1 MITRARSWHRV
12 SLAPCSPRAM
22 SERTCSPRATTP
34 IHTARHRGMAPTD
47 RGGLPRTLSTLPTN
61 VNPNLPAE
69 NSAKIRIMRRIHMTH
84 MTHRWCASCSP
95 DSGSSAICQLCMV
108 YASDCM
114 IMQVVRITRNT
125 HGAQHG
131 GAWGG
136 THVYRCGTQ
145 ITCSR
150 GTIFL
155 VLGDT
160 ETVLCRLS
168 PPPT

>member
-1 MITRARSWHRV
+1 MAP
-12 SLAPCSPRAM
+12 SLAGTLLPEGYVRTDLLTPCHHPDS
-22 SERTCSPRATTP
+22 
-34 IHTARHRGMAPTD
+34 HRSAPWHGTD
-47 RGGLPRTLSTLPTN
+47 RPRWS
-61 VNPNLPAE
+61 AE
-69 NSAKIRIMRRIHMTH
+69 NTKHPDNESQPLSSCGEQGEDGASWRIHVTH

-95 DSGSSAICQLCMV
+95 DSGSSAVCQLCMV